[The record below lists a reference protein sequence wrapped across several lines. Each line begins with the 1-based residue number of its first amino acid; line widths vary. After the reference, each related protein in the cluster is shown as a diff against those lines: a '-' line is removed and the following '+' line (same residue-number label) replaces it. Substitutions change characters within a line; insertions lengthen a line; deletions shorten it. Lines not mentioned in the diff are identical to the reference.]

1 MTARMLA
8 LDLRRGPASV
18 LALALLGLGGALVLS
33 APGDCDGSWQE
44 AVFSLRRA
52 AWIVIPCV
60 LAAGVWRGGSA
71 RRRGLDDTIAAGALP
86 AWRRSA
92 VEGGAIGLAG
102 AAVFVLLLAAVTVAG
117 GCASG
122 LFTGSAAAAAVAGV
136 LMLLAAAF
144 SGLALGRFAAAPM
157 AAPLALFGGLTVG
170 SLFGGWSPDGAAA
183 MLLLPS
189 VAEGVAASQLTVRV
203 STAQMLWFAGL
214 AVTGWLVA
222 SRFPA
227 RFGLARLAPAAAG
240 LAALA
245 ALAPGDLG

>member
-8 LDLRRGPASV
+8 LHLRRAPAPA
-18 LALALLGLGGALVLS
+18 LALALLGLGGAFVLS
-33 APGDCDGSWQE
+33 APGECDGRWPE
-44 AVFSLRRA
+44 AVVWLRGTE
-52 AWIVIPCV
+52 WIVIPCV

-71 RRRGLDDTIAAGALP
+71 RRRQLDDTIAAGALP

-102 AAVFVLLLAAVTVAG
+102 AGASVLLLAAMVVAG

-122 LFTGSAAAAAVAGV
+122 LLSWGAAAAVIVSV
-136 LMLLAAAF
+136 LAVAAAAF
-144 SGLALGRFAAAPM
+144 SGLALGRFATAPM
-157 AAPLALFGGLTVG
+157 AAPLALFAGLTVTAM
-170 SLFGGWSPDGAAA
+170 LGGWSPDGGDA

-189 VAEGVAASQLTVRV
+189 VGEGVTAPQLTVRT
-203 STAQMLWFAGL
+203 SGAQILWFAGV
-214 AVTGWLVA
+214 AVSGWLVA

-227 RFGLARLAPAAAG
+227 RLRLARLAPAAAG

-245 ALAPGDLG
+245 VLAPAGAG